1 MRVIF
6 ASASYWVALL
16 NPQDELH
23 ERAKKLSQTL
33 SPFHIVT
40 SEAVLLIVFD
50 YFSAQGELLQKAAS
64 KLIENLYSHPRITVV
79 AQTSILFQAGLL
91 FHKYRP
97 NQDWS
102 LTECVSFKIMETQKI
117 TEALTYSSHFEQ
129 AGFVALLKEE

>member
-1 MRVIF
+1 MKVIF
-6 ASASYWVALL
+6 ASTGYWVALL

-23 ERAKKLSQTL
+23 ERAKKLSESL
-33 SPFHIVT
+33 SPFHLVT
-40 SEAVLLIVFD
+40 SEAVLLKVFD
-50 YFSAQGELLQKAAS
+50 YFSEQGELFQRAAS
-64 KLIENLYSHPRITVV
+64 KLIETLYRHPSITVV

-102 LTECVSFKIMETQKI
+102 LTECISFKIMETQRI

-129 AGFVALLKEE
+129 AGFVALLREE